1 VVELIPPNLADNGNH
16 FFFLTAETFSS
27 RSPLRP
33 QKETALFS
41 PPHLHDLAR
50 TEAVTAEHRCDGGDA

>member
-1 VVELIPPNLADNGNH
+1 VVELIPPNVVDNGNH
-16 FFFLTAETFSS
+16 FFFLTAKMFSS

-41 PPHLHDLAR
+41 HPHLHDLAQ
-50 TEAVTAEHRCDGGDA
+50 TEVTTAVH